1 MPRNSKQSSE
11 KPGDLASD
19 QRELSYYYDDAHGY
33 EPYDPDAEDDDTDC
47 ETKNRAIKDGPE
59 NMIKKKPS

>member
-19 QRELSYYYDDAHGY
+19 QKERSYYYDDAHGY
-33 EPYDPDAEDDDTDC
+33 EPYDPDADDDDTDC
-47 ETKNRAIKDGPE
+47 ETK
-59 NMIKKKPS
+59 KPGHQRRPGKHDQEKT